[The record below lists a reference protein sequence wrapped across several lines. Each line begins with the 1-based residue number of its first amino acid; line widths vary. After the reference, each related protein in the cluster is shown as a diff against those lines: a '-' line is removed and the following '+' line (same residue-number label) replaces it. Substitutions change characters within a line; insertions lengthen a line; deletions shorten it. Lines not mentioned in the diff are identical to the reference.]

1 MDKRILLVGTVSN
14 VAKTIEKELRIVCKA
29 LSVFDYVKIYLVESD
44 STDNTV
50 EILEKIKLANA
61 NFDFTSLGI
70 LKEKLPHRIER
81 IAYCRNYY
89 VEYFRIKHRIS
100 NFDYVAVA
108 DLDGMNFRINK
119 QGINSCFDSNIQWS
133 GMMANQKFGY
143 YDIYAL
149 RSKNWIEEDCF
160 KKLSQAKQID
170 LFVEHKNSLLNFINA
185 FQYFDKLRVDYIYKH
200 MRILKRKNGLI
211 PVDSAFGGFAIYVS
225 QVFLTNAYSVDKTNF
240 DQCEHV
246 EFNLKL
252 KSQGHLLYINP
263 ALVNAYFNSYN
274 LNKFIFVRFVR
285 ECKKRLKLRYP

>member
-61 NFDFTSLGI
+61 YFDFTSLGI

-89 VEYFRIKHRIS
+89 VEYFRTNHQTS

-119 QGINSCFDSNIQWS
+119 RGIKSCFDSNIQWS

-149 RSKNWIEEDCF
+149 RAPGWVESDCF
-160 KKLSQAKQID
+160 NDLRKAKEFSVPPKLSKW
-170 LFVEHKNSLLNFINA
+170 SLLNFLIQ
-185 FQYFDKLRVDYIYKH
+185 FKYHDRFRKSYIYDK
-200 MRILKRKNGLI
+200 MKRIKFKNDLI
-211 PVDSAFGGFAIYVS
+211 KVDSAFGGFAIYKPE
-225 QVFLTNAYSVDKTNF
+225 VFLRSFYGNSKSF
-240 DQCEHV
+240 ESEHV
-246 EFNLKL
+246 DFHKNLENIENAF
-252 KSQGHLLYINP
+252 YINP
-263 ALVNAYFNSYN
+263 KLINSGFNFYN
-274 LNKFIFVRFVR
+274 TNKLLIVRFLR
-285 ECKKRLKLRYP
+285 ELKKFYTI